1 MVQNQLLDSMHSDDH
16 GQVCSHQ
23 IDQCLGQGRQLTAF
37 TLSTIL
43 IDALSTLYLS
53 QVIMPSVNNVLSERK
68 YQT

>member
-1 MVQNQLLDSMHSDDH
+1 MHSDDH

-23 IDQCLGQGRQLTAF
+23 IDQCLGQGRQLPAF